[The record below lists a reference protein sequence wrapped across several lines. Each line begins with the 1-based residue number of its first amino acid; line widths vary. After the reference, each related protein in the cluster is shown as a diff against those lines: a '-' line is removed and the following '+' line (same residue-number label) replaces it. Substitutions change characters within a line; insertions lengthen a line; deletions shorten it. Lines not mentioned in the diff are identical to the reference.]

1 MAGPHPIPVGGN
13 ALGAAIRAVSAPHD
27 TIVTIWGHADVTH
40 ASGLRSPYPYL
51 WYLPARTLDP
61 HVRLLA
67 TTLAGR
73 AAPTWFVDWTGTGL
87 HGTNTSR
94 LTAALRHDYHR
105 VADVHGVKV
114 FLHDGVHR
122 HAPVTGPSR
131 GADAP
136 CPLTRSTAMEHLVVV
151 PTYNERATIDTLLA
165 ALEREAPTADV
176 LVVDDSSPDGTAGVV
191 RADPRYGVSV
201 FLLERDL
208 KEGLGPAY
216 RSGFDWPL
224 AHDYEAVVQMDAD
237 LSHPPA
243 RVPALVAALDDA
255 EVVVGSRYVTGGAVA
270 RWSARRRLLSWAG
283 NRYVRLVLTLGTHDT
298 TAGFKAFR
306 ASALRRIDVTSTT
319 SNGYCFQVESTWR
332 AERRGLRVVEVPIT
346 FTDRTLGESK
356 MSGAV
361 IREAL
366 VRVLVWRLDEL
377 RGSRSVRGAA
387 RRRSRPAPG

>member
-1 MAGPHPIPVGGN
+1 MN
-13 ALGAAIRAVSAPHD
+13 
-27 TIVTIWGHADVTH
+27 
-40 ASGLRSPYPYL
+40 
-51 WYLPARTLDP
+51 
-61 HVRLLA
+61 
-67 TTLAGR
+67 
-73 AAPTWFVDWTGTGL
+73 
-87 HGTNTSR
+87 
-94 LTAALRHDYHR
+94 
-105 VADVHGVKV
+105 
-114 FLHDGVHR
+114 
-122 HAPVTGPSR
+122 
-131 GADAP
+131 
-136 CPLTRSTAMEHLVVV
+136 HLVVV

-165 ALEREAPTADV
+165 ALEREDPTGDV

-208 KEGLGPAY
+208 KEGLGAAY
-216 RSGFDWPL
+216 RSGFDWAL

-255 EVVVGSRYVTGGAVA
+255 EVVVGSRYVRGGAVA

-306 ASALRRIDVTSTT
+306 TSALRRIDVISST